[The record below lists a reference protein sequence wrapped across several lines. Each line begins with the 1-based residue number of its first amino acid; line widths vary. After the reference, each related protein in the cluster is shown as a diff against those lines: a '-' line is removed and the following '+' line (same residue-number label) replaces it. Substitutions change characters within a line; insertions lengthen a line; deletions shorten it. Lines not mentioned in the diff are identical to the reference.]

1 MGKTETHF
9 GSIYFVVFSTYK
21 KLTYW
26 SRLTS
31 KCSSW
36 QRLNFLK
43 STTREGFYTGIIS
56 NTRLVECK
64 LNCFL
69 YAGAGIFP
77 LNYRSDTRHL
87 NISQPIRNL
96 NILLLCV
103 VSAKGISVKLKECS
117 VKSASLFP
125 SFALFSL
132 PPPLS
137 FLRLPRRLRFT
148 CDTDRPLNLQ
158 TETRYW
164 KIKMDSSIVSWQA
177 QTSNVQDWKDFFL
190 WPNPVMVSDNS
201 NFTRASHF
209 SLVHCVEKLSD
220 STSYGGRRASSSFSS
235 LTWILSE

>member
-1 MGKTETHF
+1 MRYIKINE
-9 GSIYFVVFSTYK
+9 ISTNLDRIERNTCDNYQK
-21 KLTYW
+21 YTWEKLKLISARYIYW

-36 QRLNFLK
+36 QCLNFLK

-77 LNYRSDTRHL
+77 LDYRSDTRHL

-103 VSAKGISVKLKECS
+103 VSAKGMSVKLKEYS

-137 FLRLPRRLRFT
+137 FLRLPSRLRFT

-158 TETRYW
+158 TETRY
-164 KIKMDSSIVSWQA
+164 
-177 QTSNVQDWKDFFL
+177 
-190 WPNPVMVSDNS
+190 
-201 NFTRASHF
+201 
-209 SLVHCVEKLSD
+209 
-220 STSYGGRRASSSFSS
+220 
-235 LTWILSE
+235 

>member
-9 GSIYFVVFSTYK
+9 GSIYFVVFSTDK
-21 KLTYW
+21 KLIYW

-36 QRLNFLK
+36 QCLNFLK

-103 VSAKGISVKLKECS
+103 VSAKGISVKLKRIFSEIC
-117 VKSASLFP
+117 LPFP
-125 SFALFSL
+125 LLRAFL
-132 PPPLS
+132 PPPTPLFFAPAKQAKIYLRHLS
-137 FLRLPRRLRFT
+137 TTKSTNWNQILKDKNGFIDCILT
-148 CDTDRPLNLQ
+148 GTD
-158 TETRYW
+158 
-164 KIKMDSSIVSWQA
+164 K
-177 QTSNVQDWKDFFL
+177 
-190 WPNPVMVSDNS
+190 
-201 NFTRASHF
+201 
-209 SLVHCVEKLSD
+209 
-220 STSYGGRRASSSFSS
+220 
-235 LTWILSE
+235 

>member
-1 MGKTETHF
+1 M
-9 GSIYFVVFSTYK
+9 
-21 KLTYW
+21 
-26 SRLTS
+26 
-31 KCSSW
+31 
-36 QRLNFLK
+36 
-43 STTREGFYTGIIS
+43 
-56 NTRLVECK
+56 ECK

-103 VSAKGISVKLKECS
+103 VSARGISVKLKEYS

-132 PPPLS
+132 PLPLS

-164 KIKMDSSIVSWQA
+164 EIKKGSLIVSWQA
-177 QTSNVQDWKDFFL
+177 QTSNVQDWKEFFL